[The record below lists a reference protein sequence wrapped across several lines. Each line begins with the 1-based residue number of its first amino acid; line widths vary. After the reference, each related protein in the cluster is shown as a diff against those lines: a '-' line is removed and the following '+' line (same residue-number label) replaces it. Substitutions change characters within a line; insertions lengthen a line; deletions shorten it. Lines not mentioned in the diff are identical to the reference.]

1 MQATGFFAPFGVV
14 SRIAVFTT
22 KNRPRLQFPLHGDPA
37 FHLTEIRMT
46 ARSKHRVVMT
56 LFVGA
61 VFALP
66 PVSAWAQNAQQAC
79 AGDIKTYC
87 ASVPQGE
94 GRVAQCLRSHKDQLS
109 PGCQRGMTQATALM
123 KEVVQA
129 CEDDLHRYCA
139 GAAPGTAKECL
150 RTNFRELSLGCKRE
164 LFEAKKGT

>member
-1 MQATGFFAPFGVV
+1 
-14 SRIAVFTT
+14 
-22 KNRPRLQFPLHGDPA
+22 
-37 FHLTEIRMT
+37 MT
-46 ARSKHRVVMT
+46 ARSELRVVMT
-56 LFVGA
+56 FFVGA
-61 VFALP
+61 AL
-66 PVSAWAQNAQQAC
+66 ALLAGGALAQNAQQAC

-87 ASVPQGE
+87 ASVAQGE

-164 LFEAKKGT
+164 LFEAKKGM